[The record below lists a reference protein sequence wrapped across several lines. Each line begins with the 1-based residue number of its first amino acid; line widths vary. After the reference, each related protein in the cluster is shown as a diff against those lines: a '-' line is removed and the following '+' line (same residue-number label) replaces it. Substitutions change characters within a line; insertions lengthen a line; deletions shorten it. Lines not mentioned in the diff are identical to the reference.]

1 MATDAAWVGLAY
13 VGPRS
18 GRGTHAQAAPRLVVA
33 TWLAQRERL
42 RADPLLAA
50 HTADER
56 QRVTPGAQRPPIAQ
70 AQAQAP
76 TRTREGRPGRVHE
89 TVARERG
96 LHRGRRELDRA
107 RHRLGRALLLPTALR
122 AGHELH
128 RARGTFLAFAACR
141 ARLAF
146 FAGGAFL
153 AFLEEHRRDFARP
166 GHGHFA
172 RVRARFPAAQPA
184 HERVSRRCGRGQRRG
199 PFDLRGAARAARR
212 GAFADPGAVDL
223 PFAGHR
229 HRQRE
234 PMNFGVERL
243 HALRLAHLDL
253 AFTSRG
259 FGFAAFPLRE

>member
-128 RARGTFLAFAACR
+128 RARGAFLAGGAGGTQSSGWALGARGALHAVGSARARFAGGAGLAFVTFVAGSARFTFLAFAACR

-166 GHGHFA
+166 G
-172 RVRARFPAAQPA
+172 
-184 HERVSRRCGRGQRRG
+184 
-199 PFDLRGAARAARR
+199 
-212 GAFADPGAVDL
+212 
-223 PFAGHR
+223 
-229 HRQRE
+229 
-234 PMNFGVERL
+234 
-243 HALRLAHLDL
+243 
-253 AFTSRG
+253 
-259 FGFAAFPLRE
+259 